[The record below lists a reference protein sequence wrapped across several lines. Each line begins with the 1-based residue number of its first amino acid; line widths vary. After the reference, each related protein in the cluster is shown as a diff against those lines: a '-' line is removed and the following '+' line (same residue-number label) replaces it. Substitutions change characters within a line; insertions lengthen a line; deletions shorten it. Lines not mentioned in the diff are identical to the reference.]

1 MHHRSSRS
9 GLCTTLLCLVATGC
23 APSSDNGVSNDG
35 SSAGGSTAMAGGT
48 SAGGSQGAGGTSGG
62 TSASRT
68 GGTTGLASSGG
79 STQAGGST
87 SSNTT
92 SAGGSGG
99 AASTASSVGGSSN
112 SGGASS
118 GGSGAGGA
126 QTGGVTSRGGT
137 SGGSASGG
145 VIASGGSASGGV
157 IASGGSASGGA
168 TASGGSASGGTTA
181 RGGTTASGGLA
192 SGGTTAKG
200 GTTASGGS
208 ASGGTTAKGGT
219 TATGGNAT
227 GGSTGTPPAGKV
239 FSQCRFHFGTIDSQA
254 KNGGASMISQLDF
267 FTPGWM
273 MGTFNQGYVCT
284 ESASGGALAGLVP
297 VDVTYIAANYVK
309 NQNKLCDCNVSGCSG
324 GNLCNYGAQYI
335 TQDWSTILSQYTSNS
350 TGFAACL
357 GGRPIIFE
365 MEPDWYQYYAGGQTQ
380 AWTPAQAGTNM
391 TALVNALKSS
401 LPNAVFSMDISPW
414 IPNNGSA
421 WYTSFDMGLF
431 TFINTSGGGTAANN
445 TKIRSNNAMTWAGV
459 HQVTGKPILADT
471 GYGANGGS
479 AGPDAAWDVP
489 ANINARIADGVVSI
503 SQYNPSSSWGSTI
516 SGIRSQLS
524 TPSICP

>member
-68 GGTTGLASSGG
+68 GGTTGLARSGG

-168 TASGGSASGGTTA
+168 
-181 RGGTTASGGLA
+181 
-192 SGGTTAKG
+192 
-200 GTTASGGS
+200 TASGGS

>member
-1 MHHRSSRS
+1 MHHRSSKS

-145 VIASGGSASGGV
+145 VI
-157 IASGGSASGGA
+157 
-168 TASGGSASGGTTA
+168 
-181 RGGTTASGGLA
+181 
-192 SGGTTAKG
+192 
-200 GTTASGGS
+200 ASGGS

>member
-168 TASGGSASGGTTA
+168 
-181 RGGTTASGGLA
+181 
-192 SGGTTAKG
+192 
-200 GTTASGGS
+200 TASGGS

-445 TKIRSNNAMTWAGV
+445 TKIRSNNAMTWSGV

>member
-9 GLCTTLLCLVATGC
+9 GLCTTLLCLAATAC

-35 SSAGGSTAMAGGT
+35 SSAGGSTATTGGT

-99 AASTASSVGGSSN
+99 ATSTASSVGGSSN
-112 SGGASS
+112 SGGAGS
-118 GGSGAGGA
+118 GGSGTGGA

-137 SGGSASGG
+137 
-145 VIASGGSASGGV
+145 SGGSASGGV

-181 RGGTTASGGLA
+181 RGGTTASGG
-192 SGGTTAKG
+192 
-200 GTTASGGS
+200 S

-219 TATGGNAT
+219 TAT

-284 ESASGGALAGLVP
+284 EAASGGALAGLVP

-391 TALVNALKSS
+391 TALVNALKGS

-414 IPNNGSA
+414 IPNNGSD
-421 WYTSFDMGLF
+421 WYTKFDMSLF

-459 HQVTGKPILADT
+459 HGVTGKPILADT

>member
-1 MHHRSSRS
+1 M
-9 GLCTTLLCLVATGC
+9 
-23 APSSDNGVSNDG
+23 
-35 SSAGGSTAMAGGT
+35 
-48 SAGGSQGAGGTSGG
+48 
-62 TSASRT
+62 
-68 GGTTGLASSGG
+68 
-79 STQAGGST
+79 
-87 SSNTT
+87 
-92 SAGGSGG
+92 GG
-99 AASTASSVGGSSN
+99 A
-112 SGGASS
+112 
-118 GGSGAGGA
+118 
-126 QTGGVTSRGGT
+126 TSRGGT
-137 SGGSASGG
+137 TPTGGTTATGGTTTTGGTSARGG
-145 VIASGGSASGGV
+145 TTATGGTTANGGTTT
-157 IASGGSASGGA
+157 AGG
-168 TASGGSASGGTTA
+168 TTTTGGTTA
-181 RGGTTASGGLA
+181 RGGTTTS
-192 SGGTTAKG
+192 
-200 GTTASGGS
+200 
-208 ASGGTTAKGGT
+208 GGT
-219 TATGGNAT
+219 TATGGTSARGGTTAT
-227 GGSTGTPPAGKV
+227 GGTSARGGTTTTGGTTANGGSTQPAGKV

-254 KNGGASMISQLDF
+254 KNAGASMISQLDY

-284 ESASGGALAGLVP
+284 EANPGGALAGLVP

-335 TQDWSTILSQYTSNS
+335 TQDWATILSQYTSNS

-421 WYTSFDMGLF
+421 WYTNFNMGLF

-479 AGPDAAWDVP
+479 AGHDTAWDVA

-503 SQYNPSSSWGSTI
+503 AQYNPNSSWGSTI
-516 SGIRSQLS
+516 SSVRSQLN
-524 TPSICP
+524 TPSVCP

>member
-1 MHHRSSRS
+1 MHHRSSKS

-68 GGTTGLASSGG
+68 GGTTGLARSGG

-145 VIASGGSASGGV
+145 VI
-157 IASGGSASGGA
+157 
-168 TASGGSASGGTTA
+168 
-181 RGGTTASGGLA
+181 
-192 SGGTTAKG
+192 
-200 GTTASGGS
+200 ASGGS

>member
-1 MHHRSSRS
+1 MHHRSSKS

-68 GGTTGLASSGG
+68 GGTTGLARSGG

-181 RGGTTASGGLA
+181 RGGTTASGGL
-192 SGGTTAKG
+192 
-200 GTTASGGS
+200 

-445 TKIRSNNAMTWAGV
+445 TKIRSNNAMTWSGV

>member
-181 RGGTTASGGLA
+181 N
-192 SGGTTAKG
+192 
-200 GTTASGGS
+200 
-208 ASGGTTAKGGT
+208 GGT

-254 KNGGASMISQLDF
+254 KNGGESMISQLDF